1 MVNCTHPQR
10 SRYLHGGSSAHGKT
24 AALDQVG
31 GCEFGP
37 PTETQPCAVFEGS
50 TLLPNASDHGKF
62 SKVQFSAFGL
72 RDKGSQSSLGHNS
85 RPQFDSDPEME
96 ILASFTDGIPAL
108 TRQSIG
114 QGNLLHYSWLPGISY
129 AYQRAIGTEAALGA
143 VLRNVSALAG
153 VCAPVIVSERRVEAP
168 LMLHPDGNAA
178 VVTLLNWR
186 CTENT
191 CAAKDSAVKNLSVK
205 VRLPFVAAQI
215 HSVTHGDLAT
225 APCDE
230 SHSGGGDACDSKHG
244 THVVCF
250 LVDLGFG
257 DFVTIHS

>member
-1 MVNCTHPQR
+1 MVNCTHSHW
-10 SRYLHGGSSAHGKT
+10 SRYLHGGSSAHGKNT
-24 AALDQVG
+24 ALDQVG

-37 PTETQPCAVFEGS
+37 PAETQPCAVFEGS
-50 TLLPNASDHGKF
+50 ARLPNASDHGKF
-62 SKVQFSAFGL
+62 SQVQFSAFGL
-72 RDKGSQSSLGHNS
+72 RDKESQSSLRHDS
-85 RPQFDSDPEME
+85 RVQFDSDPGTE
-96 ILASFTDGIPAL
+96 ILATFTDGMPAL

-129 AYQRAIGTEAALGA
+129 AYQRAVGTEAALGA
-143 VLRNVSALAG
+143 VLKNVSALAG
-153 VCAPVIVSERRVEAP
+153 VCAPVIASERRVEAP
-168 LMLHPDGNAA
+168 LMLHPDGKAA

-191 CAAKDSAVKNLSVK
+191 CAAEDGAVKSLFMK
-205 VRLPFVAAQI
+205 VRLPFVAARI

-225 APCDE
+225 VPCDE
-230 SHSGGGDACDSKHG
+230 SDSGGDACDRKHG

-250 LVDLGFG
+250 LVDLVFG